1 MVGNLL
7 ILLAVIGSVAAGT
20 GVTGVEESPM
30 AITDALPNPTTPATI
45 LIEGQQFRPGGL
57 RDPNPQVFIGAAG
70 GVLQPLNIL
79 TATNKSIVAQLPVF
93 AAGSYHLVVYRGR
106 GGNDDDKSQGAF
118 VSFDI
123 TLGSAGPKG
132 DKGDKGDQGPQGI
145 QGPKGD
151 KGDPGPQ
158 GLKGDKGDKGDPGIQ
173 GLQGLKGD
181 KGDPGIPGLKGDK
194 GDPGTQGLPG
204 PASGTDGVT
213 FNFTGSEQTWTAPP
227 GVFQVHVD
235 AWGAGGGGGL
245 IGLDSVKAGGGNGG
259 YVRSVI
265 NVVPGTVFSVVVG
278 GGGTGGSDGSGG
290 FGGGGTG
297 AGGGGGGG
305 GATSLSLNG
314 TILIQAGG
322 GGGDGGGTAGIGG
335 PGGGPGGAGGIHD
348 VALGRSWASSGGFG
362 SGLTSAGGAVIG
374 GAGAAGGIGNA
385 GANGLLRIIY
395 Y

>member
-158 GLKGDKGDKGDPGIQ
+158 GLKGDKGD
-173 GLQGLKGD
+173 
-181 KGDPGIPGLKGDK
+181 
-194 GDPGTQGLPG
+194 PGTQGLPG

-227 GVFQVHVD
+227 GVFQVHVE